1 MALRLNRNHSCRI
14 QTYVRKPTQQ
24 SRSTNHRNIIDEIA
38 DYLAPDLAEVNEHL
52 RHILDS
58 DTALVREVGA
68 YVISTRGKRLRPI
81 LAILAAKVFRYMG
94 EDHTKVATALELVHS
109 ATLLHDDVIDK
120 APLRRGKPTVNA
132 HWGDDVAILIADYL
146 FSHAFNLALQ
156 TAMSPKVLSLMCQ
169 VTARM
174 CEGEMFQI
182 EKRESFLT
190 RDDYLRIVRGKT
202 AYLFSA
208 CTALGSL
215 LAHAPEQQ
223 VMLLSSYGL
232 NFGIAFQIID
242 DTLDLVASDNEIGKP
257 HWADIRNGKQTL
269 PIIYTF
275 ERANERDR
283 RQLLEHWNNGRD
295 PEHIVPFIEKYGGID
310 YALAEARRYAGVAR
324 EQLADFPPSQA
335 LSYLADLADYVASRR
350 S

>member
-14 QTYVRKPTQQ
+14 PTNVTKPTQQ
-24 SRSTNHRNIIDEIA
+24 SRSTNYRNIIDEIA
-38 DYLAPDLAEVNEHL
+38 EYLAPDLAEVNDHL
-52 RHILDS
+52 ARILDS
-58 DTALVREVGA
+58 DTELVREVGH
-68 YVISTRGKRLRPI
+68 YVLSTRGKRLRPI
-81 LAILAAKVFRYMG
+81 LAILAAKVFRYVG

-132 HWGDDVAILIADYL
+132 RWGEDVAILIADYL

-156 TAMSPKVLSLMCQ
+156 TSMSPKVLSLICQ

-182 EKRESFLT
+182 EKRDALLT

-215 LAHAPEQQ
+215 LANAPEQQ

-257 HWADIRNGKQTL
+257 QWADIRNGKQTL

-275 ERANERDR
+275 EQANEKDR
-283 RQLLEHWNNGRD
+283 HELLEHWNNGRD
-295 PEHIVPFIEKYGGID
+295 PEHIVPFIEKYGGIE
-310 YALAEARRYAGVAR
+310 YALAEARHYAGVAR
-324 EQLADFPPSQA
+324 EQLADFPPSPA
-335 LSYLADLADYVASRR
+335 LTFLANLADYVASRR

>member
-14 QTYVRKPTQQ
+14 PTNVTKPTQQ
-24 SRSTNHRNIIDEIA
+24 SRSTNYRNIIDEIA
-38 DYLAPDLAEVNEHL
+38 EYLAPDLAEVNDHL
-52 RHILDS
+52 ARILDS
-58 DTALVREVGA
+58 DTELVREVGH
-68 YVISTRGKRLRPI
+68 YVLSTRGKRLRPI
-81 LAILAAKVFRYMG
+81 LAILAAKVFRYVG

-132 HWGDDVAILIADYL
+132 RWGEDVAILIADYL

-156 TAMSPKVLSLMCQ
+156 TSMSPKVLSLICQ

-182 EKRESFLT
+182 EKRDALLT

-215 LAHAPEQQ
+215 LANAPEQQ

-232 NFGIAFQIID
+232 NFGIASTTLSTSWLVITRSESRSGPTSATENKRCPSFTRLSKPMRKIATSFSSTGITAAIPSTLSRSSRNMAELSTRLPKRATTLGLRASSWQI
-242 DTLDLVASDNEIGKP
+242 
-257 HWADIRNGKQTL
+257 
-269 PIIYTF
+269 F
-275 ERANERDR
+275 R
-283 RQLLEHWNNGRD
+283 RHQ
-295 PEHIVPFIEKYGGID
+295 PSPF
-310 YALAEARRYAGVAR
+310 
-324 EQLADFPPSQA
+324 
-335 LSYLADLADYVASRR
+335 
-350 S
+350 